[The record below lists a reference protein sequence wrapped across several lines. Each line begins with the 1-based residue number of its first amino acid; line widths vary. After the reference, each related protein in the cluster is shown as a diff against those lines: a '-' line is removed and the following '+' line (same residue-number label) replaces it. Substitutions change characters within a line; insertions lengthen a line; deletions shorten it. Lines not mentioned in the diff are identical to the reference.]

1 MKKRF
6 MAMITIVSLAQL
18 LNADQTEVFQR
29 GTIGGEI
36 SLYGIGMN
44 VTGKV
49 NSKFALRG
57 GFDMFKMKDIE
68 IEVQNDNGIDTN
80 YNFDLDLQD
89 FLLVGDYHPWEGSFR
104 ISGGMIVNN
113 SNFDGTITP
122 KARDGK
128 DIEFVFNNHTYSTKE
143 IGSVDTKVDWDPV
156 APYLGIGWDTSFE
169 KEKGWGFT
177 CDLGV
182 AFQGSATAHYHINY
196 GDSLKENADDTL
208 IEKRSKQQTR
218 DQIKK
223 NLDSEMV
230 ELQDEMDK
238 YKILPYISLG
248 VNYKF

>member
-1 MKKRF
+1 MKRSVVGLVGALF
-6 MAMITIVSLAQL
+6 IANS
-18 LNADQTEVFQR
+18 LNAEIFSGSSV
-29 GTIGGEI
+29 GGEV

-44 VTGKV
+44 MTGKI
-49 NSKFALRG
+49 NPNFALRG
-57 GFDMFKMKDIE
+57 GFDLFKMKDIE
-68 IEVQNDNGIDTN
+68 VEVQNDSGIDTK

-104 ISGGMIVNN
+104 LSGGMIVNN
-113 SNFDGTITP
+113 SNFDGKITP

-143 IGSVDTKVDWDPV
+143 VGSVDTKVDWDPV

-169 KEKGWGFT
+169 KQRGWGFT
-177 CDLGV
+177 CDLGI

-196 GDSLKENADDTL
+196 GDSLMENVTDTP
-208 IEKRSKQQTR
+208 IEKMSKE
-218 DQIKK
+218 QIRNEIKQ

-238 YKILPYISLG
+238 YKVLPYISLG
-248 VNYKF
+248 INYKF